1 MKSIL
6 TLVCSPVV
14 LLLACGGA
22 GESGSGGESL
32 GTTAQEGRSWQGRS
46 WQGRSWQGVSTAVS
60 SVLRAKIGD
69 VAVDGL
75 HLEGTVLVGALAGQP
90 VSGADFAGA
99 TITQQDVDGTTF
111 DSVITSVQTDPQDP
125 SGEILL
131 YTLTA
136 YNPNTGATENI
147 CNPDPWGGRY
157 ATPVYGSWD
166 SSGAHLDSTTQFM
179 FACTSGVVAKCVRW
193 GYKPWKTVAGSAL
206 ADYHQACTRMARAD
220 YCGDGVSHTEDG
232 TLIDLYDDLG
242 IQVRS
247 APDLQS
253 PLFFDAAWSPK
264 GAYCVAKDRWLKLSS
279 LVSVTLDCKLKFVN
293 LLPLVTASPVDSAD
307 VCLVKR
313 SDIAR
318 SEVHLDNQ
326 SALNI
331 ELK

>member
-6 TLVCSPVV
+6 KLLCSPVA
-14 LLLACGGA
+14 LLVACGGA
-22 GESGSGGESL
+22 ADSGAGGGEAL
-32 GTTAQEGRSWQGRS
+32 GTVAQEGRS

-60 SVLRAKIGD
+60 SVLGARIAG
-69 VAVDGL
+69 VPVDGL
-75 HLEGTVLVGALAGQP
+75 HLEGTVLVGTLAGQP
-90 VSGADFAGA
+90 VRGADFAGA
-99 TITQQDVDGTTF
+99 TVTQQDIDGTSF
-111 DSVITSVQTDPQDP
+111 DSTITSVQSDPQDA

-131 YTLTA
+131 YAITA
-136 YNPNTGATENI
+136 YNPNTGATEDI

-193 GYKPWKTVAGSAL
+193 GYKPWKTLAGRSL

-242 IQVRS
+242 IQVKS
-247 APDLQS
+247 PPDLSS
-253 PLFFDAAWSPK
+253 PLFFDAAWSTK

-279 LVSVTLDCKLKFVN
+279 LVSVTLDCKLRFLSLFP
-293 LLPLVTASPVDSAD
+293 LLATSPVDSAD
-307 VCLVKR
+307 ACIVKR
-313 SDIAR
+313 GDIAR